1 MLSYEEIPGWCAG
14 CKVSGVT
21 SHYLKDKTFPSV
33 EEMMTQAVKQE
44 NASVIVVSV
53 NADELPVLVW
63 LKANKFRKGATMRNY
78 LHGGRKTWLYQK
90 QIPERLRDAARAARE
105 GNGDREW

>member
-1 MLSYEEIPGWCAG
+1 MLSYWEIPGWCAG
-14 CKVSGVT
+14 CKVCGVT
-21 SHYLKDKTFPSV
+21 SRNVKDKEFPSI
-33 EEMMTQAVKQE
+33 EDIMIQAVKLE

-53 NADELPVLVW
+53 NEQEVPVLAW
-63 LKANKFRKGATMRNY
+63 LKANKFRKGATMNY